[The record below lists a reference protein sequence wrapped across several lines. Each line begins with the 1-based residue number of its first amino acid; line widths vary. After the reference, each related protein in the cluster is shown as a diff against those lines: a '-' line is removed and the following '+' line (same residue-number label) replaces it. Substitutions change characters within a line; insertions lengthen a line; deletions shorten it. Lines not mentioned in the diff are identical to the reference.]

1 LLNLFV
7 NVNVT
12 LEEIEMTVETLSTRS
27 KNMSKRRDTIL
38 REARTLIA
46 NEGFEALKIRELA
59 VRAGLTVPTIYNL
72 IGGKKEILA
81 IIIQQLVEQLQI
93 IQDLGGTEN
102 VEDAF
107 VMQVNDLAD
116 LFATDEAFFRAAFI
130 AGDRSGLFEQ
140 SSEKGIFA
148 HFVRQPI
155 EACIQATQ
163 KGLLRGQIPPDVL
176 GRQIYGCY
184 RLARQDWANRYF
196 DLDGFRKQAL
206 TGIFLCLASDAVP
219 VFRKRLLSEVL
230 VLTST

>member
-1 LLNLFV
+1 
-7 NVNVT
+7 
-12 LEEIEMTVETLSTRS
+12 M
-27 KNMSKRRDTIL
+27 
-38 REARTLIA
+38 
-46 NEGFEALKIRELA
+46 
-59 VRAGLTVPTIYNL
+59 
-72 IGGKKEILA
+72 
-81 IIIQQLVEQLQI
+81 
-93 IQDLGGTEN
+93 
-102 VEDAF
+102 
-107 VMQVNDLAD
+107 AD
-116 LFATDEAFFRAAFI
+116 LFATDEAVVRAAFI

-163 KGLLRGQIPPDVL
+163 RGLLRGQIPPDVL